1 MTKNTPICWTLNRKV
16 YLKIIFMS
24 AAKVGENANNILN
37 YYFAKYFYTLA
48 HQTKYLHLAL
58 NLSESE
64 KKPITTLPK

>member
-1 MTKNTPICWTLNRKV
+1 
-16 YLKIIFMS
+16 MS

-48 HQTKYLHLAL
+48 HQTKYLHLAF

-64 KKPITTLPK
+64 KKPITTLQK